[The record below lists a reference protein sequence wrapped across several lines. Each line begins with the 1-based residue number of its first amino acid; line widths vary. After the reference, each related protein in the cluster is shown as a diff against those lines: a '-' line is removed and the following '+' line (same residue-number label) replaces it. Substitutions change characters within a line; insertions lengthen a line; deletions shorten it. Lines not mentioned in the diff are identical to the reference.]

1 MTPRAGPGGRSRGGS
16 YRAPGRR
23 RGTLYRV
30 EPPPELEPELDPE
43 VPEVDPEVPE
53 LVPELEPAL
62 PLVSDGELGLD
73 GALGLV
79 VVVELPV
86 LMLLPASA
94 PVERGSVAP
103 ERPCGDWP
111 LLVRPPTSLPPPLFL
126 QAPTPTII
134 AAAEA
139 RAISLRVMMFLS

>member
-1 MTPRAGPGGRSRGGS
+1 
-16 YRAPGRR
+16 
-23 RGTLYRV
+23 V
-30 EPPPELEPELDPE
+30 PELE
-43 VPEVDPEVPE
+43 PEVPE

-73 GALGLV
+73 GALGL
-79 VVVELPV
+79 VVELPV

-134 AAAEA
+134 AAADT